1 MADDNSLNASFVE
14 LAHSVARVYAA
25 KQGLTGK
32 QSGGATPKDI
42 AAPQQPPAG
51 NGGSM
56 PSPAGPPSSSTYE
69 TNQGP
74 GLNGMQPQQY
84 GQMQGQPV
92 QMGAMQNQPPQPQTA
107 PQQQPQAAPMQQQQ
121 AALMGNTPQAPSS
134 SAPPQ
139 QGPQPVQGVPG
150 VTKQYMPP
158 QGNQAGYT
166 AYTNIDPAT
175 GRPRPESQVPA
186 GQAAPSQPGP
196 SAGLSPIQQ
205 MQDQVQKLSQPV
217 TQQAVLEH
225 VKSMGLDPNNPAVRA
240 NMPSLMADLQA
251 SNEKRAATLAKV
263 AGDMQRIDQM
273 QSSIKI
279 AQQRAEEYRRKA
291 LLAPSERNREK
302 AKAAMELVKLAQKQ
316 VQEIGNKG
324 AAGWF
329 TGESPEHK
337 AAADNLKDA
346 ESKLKSSEEAVFGTP
361 EVGADNAGFQEQL
374 DELLATLRD
383 KE

>member
-1 MADDNSLNASFVE
+1 MTDDNPLNAAAVK
-14 LAHSVARVYAA
+14 LAHSVASFYAA
-25 KQGLTGK
+25 KQGSTGP
-32 QSGGATPKDI
+32 QSGGASPQDI
-42 AAPQQPPAG
+42 AAPKQPPAG
-51 NGGSM
+51 NNGSM
-56 PSPAGPPSSSTYE
+56 
-69 TNQGP
+69 
-74 GLNGMQPQQY
+74 
-84 GQMQGQPV
+84 
-92 QMGAMQNQPPQPQTA
+92 TA
-107 PQQQPQAAPMQQQQ
+107 PQPQAAQQQQPPATPMQQQQ
-121 AALMGNTPQAPSS
+121 AALMGNAPQQPQQPQQPQGQQPAQMAP
-134 SAPPQ
+134 
-139 QGPQPVQGVPG
+139 QGPQPVQGAPG
-150 VTKQYMPP
+150 VTKQYIPQ

-196 SAGLSPIQQ
+196 SVGLSPIQQ

-217 TQQAVLEH
+217 TQQSVLDH
-225 VKSMGLDPNNPAVRA
+225 VKSMGLDPNNPAVKA

-251 SNEKRAATLAKV
+251 TNEKRAATLAKV

-279 AQQRAEEYRRKA
+279 AQQRAEEYRQKA
-291 LLAPSERNREK
+291 LLAPSETNMKK

-346 ESKLKSSEEAVFGTP
+346 EGKLKSSEEAVFGTP
-361 EVGADNAGFQEQL
+361 EVGADNAGFQDQL

>member
-1 MADDNSLNASFVE
+1 MTDDNPLNAAAVK
-14 LAHSVARVYAA
+14 LAHSVASFYAA
-25 KQGLTGK
+25 KQGSTGQ

-56 PSPAGPPSSSTYE
+56 PTPYPSQ
-69 TNQGP
+69 N
-74 GLNGMQPQQY
+74 N
-84 GQMQGQPV
+84 PV
-92 QMGAMQNQPPQPQTA
+92 MGAAQNQPPQPQAA
-107 PQQQPQAAPMQQQQ
+107 PQQPPAAPMQQQQ
-121 AALMGNTPQAPSS
+121 AALMGNTPQAPAS

-139 QGPQPVQGVPG
+139 QGQQPAQMAPQGPQPVQGAPG

-186 GQAAPSQPGP
+186 GQAAPSQSGP

-217 TQQAVLEH
+217 TQQSVLEH

-251 SNEKRAATLAKV
+251 TNEKRAATLAKV

-346 ESKLKSSEEAVFGTP
+346 EGKLKSSEEAVFGTP